1 MAGNFGDA
9 RRIRRLAVLALCIG
23 PLTTVAAAEPDVGD
37 SSPYPFLSAA
47 YTVLP
52 SADLDAAGEGSRL
65 KTKETQLAL
74 GLLQFEA
81 GGLRFDLG
89 LDYQYTRY
97 AYENIDG
104 RNRDL
109 HRLQFPVGLNHRAAN
124 WGLDAFLA
132 PGVATSSNVLKDLFD
147 RGSSDDFVVTG
158 RVEATFG
165 QGDRSSW
172 IAGAAYDR
180 AFGEAKPYPV
190 VGWLYRPGDNL
201 SLRLAFPD
209 SALEFRISERQS
221 ASIRLF
227 PAGYEWHVV
236 SDELDDEFDY
246 RVEAIRLQGVWSYRV
261 YRSVWLDLSLGYEF
275 DRHHEFVDDTGTPI
289 DSSVDNQVLVMMGI
303 RWGDGPVPYTHQITR
318 LPAR

>member
-1 MAGNFGDA
+1 MAGTFGDA
-9 RRIRRLAVLALCIG
+9 RRIRRLAGLALCCG
-23 PLTTVAAAEPDVGD
+23 ALASAAGADTGAQE
-37 SSPYPFLSAA
+37 SSRYPFLSAA

-52 SADLDAAGEGSRL
+52 AADFDTAGEGSEV

-74 GLLQFEA
+74 GFLQFEA
-81 GGLRFDLG
+81 GGLQFDLG

-109 HRLQFPVGLNHRAAN
+109 HRLQFPLGLNYRSAN
-124 WGLDAFLA
+124 WGLDAFVA
-132 PGVATSSNVLKDLFD
+132 PGVATSSNVLKDIFD
-147 RGSSDDFVVTG
+147 RASSDDFVVTG
-158 RVEATFG
+158 RLEATFRH
-165 QGDRSSW
+165 GDRTNW

-190 VGWLYRPGDNL
+190 LGLRYHPGDKLN
-201 SLRLAFPD
+201 LRLAFPD
-209 SALEFRISERQS
+209 SALHYPISDRQNLS
-221 ASIRLF
+221 LRLF

-236 SDELDDEFDY
+236 SDELNADFDY

-261 YRSVWLDLSLGYEF
+261 FRAAWLDLSLGYEF

-289 DSSVDNQVLVMMGI
+289 DSSVDSQALLMLGL
-303 RWGDGPVPYTHQITR
+303 RWGDGPVLYTHQVAR
-318 LPAR
+318 LPTR